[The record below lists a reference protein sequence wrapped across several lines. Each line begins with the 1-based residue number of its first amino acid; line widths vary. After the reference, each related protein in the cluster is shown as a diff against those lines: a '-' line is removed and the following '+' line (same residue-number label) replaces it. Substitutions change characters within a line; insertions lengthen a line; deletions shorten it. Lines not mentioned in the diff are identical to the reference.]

1 MDNLIKL
8 QNIIKDSSLSD
19 EDKSFWN
26 EKLSMKLPPVV
37 IESFV
42 EYLETKQNSLIEFTD
57 FVKRKFKAFE
67 SGDKEELNK
76 ILKEEEEELSELN

>member
-1 MDNLIKL
+1 MDNLTKL

-26 EKLSMKLPPVV
+26 EKLSMKLPSIV
-37 IESFV
+37 IESFI
-42 EYLETKQNSLIEFTD
+42 EYLEEKPDELEQFTD
-57 FVKRKFKAFE
+57 FLKRKFKAFE

-76 ILKEEEEELSELN
+76 ILKEEEEKLNKLN